1 MELHPLLY
9 FVTVART
16 GNLTRAAQQLRLSP
30 PALSSAIRRLEGSLG
45 VSLFRRTGRSIVL
58 NAYGEAYL
66 PYAEQMLAVSREG
79 LERLHQLQEQEDRR
93 LVLADMT
100 HAFASHLIS
109 EFLKQHPEITLR
121 RTYVA
126 PGDCRSI
133 DLDKTY
139 DLAIGSTNG
148 FDRPDLL
155 TLRLRAGRSIVA
167 IVHRSHPLAA
177 RSEVSMEELAAL
189 PMIAYAEGQP
199 GRSMLLRLF
208 EPLGRQPYIIYEGNT
223 PHAMAP
229 ALSRNLGIFLQPSHT
244 AQFNMRFYPDCVSV
258 PVRHVHY
265 EANTSLLWSP
275 DRPQTHAA
283 RLFCEFCRKYCAAA
297 SEEE

>member
-1 MELHPLLY
+1 MELHSLLY
-9 FVTVART
+9 FVTVAHT
-16 GNLTRAAQQLRLSP
+16 GNLTRAAKQLRISP
-30 PALSSAIRRLEGSLG
+30 PALSSSIRRLEANLG
-45 VSLFRRTGRSIVL
+45 ISLFERTGRSIVL

-66 PYAEQMLAVSREG
+66 PYAEQMLSVSRKS
-79 LERLHQLQEQEDRR
+79 LEKLRQLQELEDRQ

-109 EFLKQHPEITLR
+109 EFLEQHPGITLR

-155 TLRLRAGRSIVA
+155 TLPLRTGNSVMA
-167 IVHRSHPLAA
+167 IVHRSHSLAS
-177 RSEVSMEELAAL
+177 RKDVSMEELAGL

-208 EPLGRQPYIIYEGNT
+208 EPLGKPPHIVYEGNT

-229 ALSRNLGIFLQPSHT
+229 ALSRNLGVFLQPSHT
-244 AQFNMRFYPDCVSV
+244 AQFNMRFYPDCVPI
-258 PVRHVHY
+258 PVRDVQY
-265 EANTSLLWSP
+265 RANTSLLWSP
-275 DRPQTHAA
+275 DRPQTRAA
-283 RLFCEFCRKYCAAA
+283 RLFCEFCRSYCADF
-297 SEEE
+297 SDS